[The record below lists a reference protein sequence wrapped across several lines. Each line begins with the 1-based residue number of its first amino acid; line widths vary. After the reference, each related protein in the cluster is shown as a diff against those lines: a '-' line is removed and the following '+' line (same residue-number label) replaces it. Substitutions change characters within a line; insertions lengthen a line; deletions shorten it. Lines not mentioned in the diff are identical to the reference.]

1 MLKVTAT
8 YIKIKLGEWMVCFGF
23 ASDNYQPH
31 IIQFWK

>member
-8 YIKIKLGEWMVCFGF
+8 YIKIKLGNGWF